1 MSRRRAGIPG
11 VASAPQAPAYLGAR
25 PLAELLTELAAIL
38 STMPP
43 ERRGRAV
50 GDVIGTALVAAL
62 GQGDHPVPDGLMTTR
77 AAAARCGV
85 HPWTIRQAIRVG
97 ALPSVRLGRAL
108 RISVRDLDAYLLSRK
123 EGGWRQAER

>member
-1 MSRRRAGIPG
+1 MTRPTAGRPG

-25 PLAELLTELAAIL
+25 PLAAVLEELAAVL
-38 STMPP
+38 VSLPP
-43 ERRGRAV
+43 ARRSAAV
-50 GDVIGTALVAAL
+50 GEVLGVALTAAL
-62 GQGDHPVPDGLMTTR
+62 GPVEAPASDGLVTTR
-77 AAAARCGV
+77 EAAARCRV
-85 HPWTIRQAIRVG
+85 HPWTIRQAVRVG